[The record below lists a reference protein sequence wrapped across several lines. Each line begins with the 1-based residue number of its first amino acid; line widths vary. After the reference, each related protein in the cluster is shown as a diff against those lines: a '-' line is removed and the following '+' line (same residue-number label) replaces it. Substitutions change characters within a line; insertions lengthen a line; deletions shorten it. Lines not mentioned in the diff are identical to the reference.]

1 MESILCSLENYE
13 YLATWILLPIEI
25 FFLYFVVKEF
35 RFNKNIIYEKYLL
48 DKIVDDAKYIVS
60 FIYQEGKKL
69 CDNNINLNNLKNDIL
84 DHICKS
90 ISFNKKEKEILSYL
104 IDFFCIICQLC
115 AEHNHEKIQD
125 ALINEIKKMF
135 KQRQVLEHRMIY
147 IEGKIKEKPH
157 YYIFNI
163 KKKILEQKGVLLFPE
178 DEKTN

>member
-104 IDFFCIICQLC
+104 IDFFS
-115 AEHNHEKIQD
+115 
-125 ALINEIKKMF
+125 LINEIKKMF